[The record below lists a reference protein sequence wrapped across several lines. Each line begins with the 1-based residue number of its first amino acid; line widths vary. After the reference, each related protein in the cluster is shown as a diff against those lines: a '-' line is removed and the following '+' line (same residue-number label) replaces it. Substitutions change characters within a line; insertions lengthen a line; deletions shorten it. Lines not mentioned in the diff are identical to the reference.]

1 LSFCRHKVPTKFKG
15 GNYLK
20 NKSIKRRL
28 LFFTLSLLLLSS
40 VINSVIG
47 VWIVGK
53 NSKEVLI
60 EKANEQVYEIA
71 KQAETILNSE
81 DDPISSLQDFVESK
95 AQQDNVTYAIVID
108 SNVKAVAHSDKE
120 KLGKTYEDAYTIDG
134 AKNGKKQFTRWY
146 AEVQGIWTYDI
157 MEPIYKD
164 GKLYGVIDIG
174 VPESGIQSITN
185 SVLSY
190 QIITG
195 IASFVIIGALM
206 WWIIGRIVTAIKNLE
221 NIIHQTTSLD
231 FTENQEL
238 EKLLNHQD
246 EIGLMAKGIS
256 GMQSALKNVTVNIH
270 KTSSELSDS
279 SKILIQIAEDTV
291 RTTDEI
297 SSAINEVA
305 KATEEQAHD
314 TEKSAEQLSQLSGNI
329 DRVIEH
335 TEKIASMT
343 EDIDHLS
350 NQGVETVNQ
359 LSIWSE
365 KNRESS
371 QQVSNIVQE
380 VDKTSSDIS
389 SIVNTITDI
398 ATQTNLLALNASIES
413 ARVGEAGKGFA
424 VVADEIRKLSEQTS
438 NATEDI
444 KNKISA
450 IQDISKSAVQEISTS
465 LSIVE
470 QNAKAT
476 KDTSEIFNTIK
487 VALDQTSEVA
497 QEVKHLSHEMD
508 ERKEQIISAV
518 QSISASAVETSA
530 GTEQVS
536 ASANEQ
542 LKSIE
547 TVSEKAKDLN
557 AIADALKDE
566 MKKFTI

>member
-1 LSFCRHKVPTKFKG
+1 M
-15 GNYLK
+15 K

-40 VINSVIG
+40 VINSVLG

-81 DDPISSLQDFVESK
+81 NDPISSLQDFVESK

-108 SNVKAVAHSDKE
+108 TNVKAVAHSDKG

-146 AEVQGIWTYDI
+146 AEVQSIWTYDI

-174 VPESGIQSITN
+174 VPESGIQTITN
-185 SVLSY
+185 SVLGY

-195 IASFVIIGALM
+195 IVSFIIIGALM

-314 TEKSAEQLSQLSGNI
+314 TEKSAEQLNQLSGNI

-557 AIADALKDE
+557 AIADALRDE

>member
-1 LSFCRHKVPTKFKG
+1 MKS
-15 GNYLK
+15 
-20 NKSIKRRL
+20 KSIKRRL
-28 LFFTLSLLLLSS
+28 LFFTLGLLLLSS
-40 VINSVIG
+40 VLNSVLG

-60 EKANEQVYEIA
+60 EKANEQVYEVA
-71 KQAETILNSE
+71 KQVETILNSE
-81 DDPISSLQDFVESK
+81 RDPIPSLQDFVELK
-95 AQQDNVTYAIVID
+95 AQQDNVTYAIIID
-108 SNVKAVAHSDKE
+108 TNVKAVAHSDTN
-120 KLGKTYEDAYTIDG
+120 KLGKVYDDEYTIAG

-157 MEPIYKD
+157 MEPVYKD
-164 GKLYGVIDIG
+164 GELYGVIDIG

-185 SVLSY
+185 SVLGY

-195 IASFVIIGALM
+195 IVSFLIIGALM
-206 WWIIGRIVTAIKNLE
+206 WWIIGRIVAAIKSLE
-221 NIIHQTTSLD
+221 SVIHQTASLD
-231 FTENQEL
+231 FTENSQL
-238 EKLLNHQD
+238 NKLLNHQD
-246 EIGLMAKGIS
+246 EIGLMAKGVS
-256 GMQSALKNVTVNIH
+256 SMRSALKDVTVNIH
-270 KTSSELSDS
+270 KTSSELSES
-279 SKILIQIAEDTV
+279 SEILIQIADDTV

-297 SSAINEVA
+297 SLAINEIA
-305 KATEEQAHD
+305 KATEEQAYD
-314 TEKSAEQLSQLSGNI
+314 TEKSAEQLNQLSINI
-329 DRVIEH
+329 DRVIER
-335 TEKIASMT
+335 TEQIASMT

-365 KNRESS
+365 KNRVSS

-424 VVADEIRKLSEQTS
+424 VVANEIRKLSEQTS
-438 NATEDI
+438 IATEDI

-450 IQDISKSAVQEISTS
+450 IQDISKSAVQEIGTS

-476 KDTSEIFNTIK
+476 EDTSEIFNTIK
-487 VALDQTSEVA
+487 AALDQTSKVA
-497 QEVKHLSHEMD
+497 QNVKHLSHEMD

-518 QSISASAVETSA
+518 QNISASAVETSA

-542 LKSIE
+542 FKSIE
-547 TVSEKAKDLN
+547 IVSEKAKDLN
-557 AIADALKDE
+557 AIADALRQDVE
-566 MKKFTI
+566 KFTI

>member
-1 LSFCRHKVPTKFKG
+1 M
-15 GNYLK
+15 K

-40 VINSVIG
+40 VVNSVLG

-53 NSKEVLI
+53 NSKDVLI

-81 DDPISSLQDFVESK
+81 NDPIPSLQDFVESK
-95 AQQDNVTYAIVID
+95 AQQENVTYAIVID
-108 SNVKAVAHSDKE
+108 TNVKAVAHSDKG

-134 AKNGKKQFTRWY
+134 AKHGKKQFTRWY
-146 AEVQGIWTYDI
+146 AEVQDIWTYDI

-164 GKLYGVIDIG
+164 GELYGVIDIG

-185 SVLSY
+185 SVLGY
-190 QIITG
+190 QIVTG
-195 IASFVIIGALM
+195 IVSFIIIGALM
-206 WWIIGRIVTAIKNLE
+206 WWIIGRIVAAIKNLE
-221 NIIHQTTSLD
+221 KVIHQTASLD
-231 FTENQEL
+231 FTENPEL
-238 EKLLNHQD
+238 DKLLNHQD

-256 GMQSALKNVTVNIH
+256 SMRSALKNVTVNIH
-270 KTSSELSDS
+270 NTSSELSES
-279 SKILIQIAEDTV
+279 SNILIQIAEDTV

-297 SSAINEVA
+297 SSAINEMA

-314 TEKSAEQLSQLSGNI
+314 TEKSAEQLNQLSGNI

-343 EDIDHLS
+343 EDIGHLS
-350 NQGVETVNQ
+350 NQGVGTVNQ
-359 LSIWSE
+359 LSVWSE

-476 KDTSEIFNTIK
+476 KDTSEIFHTIK

-518 QSISASAVETSA
+518 QNISASAVETSA

-547 TVSEKAKDLN
+547 TVSGKAKDLN
-557 AIADALKDE
+557 AIADALRDE

>member
-1 LSFCRHKVPTKFKG
+1 M
-15 GNYLK
+15 K

-28 LFFTLSLLLLSS
+28 LFFTLGLLLLSS
-40 VINSVIG
+40 VINSVLG

-81 DDPISSLQDFVESK
+81 NDPIQSLQDFVELK
-95 AQQDNVTYAIVID
+95 AQQENVTYAIVID

-134 AKNGKKQFTRWY
+134 AKHGKKQFTRWY
-146 AEVQGIWTYDI
+146 AEVQDIWTYDI

-164 GKLYGVIDIG
+164 GELYGVIDIG

-195 IASFVIIGALM
+195 IASFIIIGALM
-206 WWIIGRIVTAIKNLE
+206 WWIIGRIVTSIKNLE

-231 FTENQEL
+231 FTENQKL

-256 GMQSALKNVTVNIH
+256 GMRSALKDVTVNIH

-297 SSAINEVA
+297 SSAINEMA

-314 TEKSAEQLSQLSGNI
+314 TEKSAEQLNQLSGNI

-350 NQGVETVNQ
+350 NEGVETVNQ

-450 IQDISKSAVQEISTS
+450 IQDISKSAVQEINTS

-487 VALDQTSEVA
+487 TALDQTNEVA

-557 AIADALKDE
+557 AIADALRDE

>member
-1 LSFCRHKVPTKFKG
+1 MKS
-15 GNYLK
+15 
-20 NKSIKRRL
+20 KSIKRRL
-28 LFFTLSLLLLSS
+28 LFFTLGLLLLSS
-40 VINSVIG
+40 VINSVLG

-60 EKANEQVYEIA
+60 EKANEQVYEVA
-71 KQAETILNSE
+71 KQVETILNSKS
-81 DDPISSLQDFVESK
+81 DPIPSLQDFVELK
-95 AQQDNVTYAIVID
+95 AQQDNVTYAVVINT
-108 SNVKAVAHSDKE
+108 NVEAVAHSDKE
-120 KLGKTYEDAYTIDG
+120 KLGKVYEDEYTIDG

-146 AEVQGIWTYDI
+146 ADVQGIWTYDI

-164 GKLYGVIDIG
+164 GELYGIIDIG

-185 SVLSY
+185 SVLGY

-195 IASFVIIGALM
+195 LVSFLIIGALM
-206 WWIIGRIVTAIKNLE
+206 WWIIGRIVAAIKNLE
-221 NIIHQTTSLD
+221 RIIHQTASLD
-231 FTENQEL
+231 FTKNPEL

-256 GMQSALKNVTVNIH
+256 GMRSALKNVTVNIH
-270 KTSSELSDS
+270 NTSSELSDS
-279 SKILIQIAEDTV
+279 SKILMQIADDTV

-297 SSAINEVA
+297 SSAINEIA

-314 TEKSAEQLSQLSGNI
+314 TEKSAEQLNQLSVNI
-329 DRVIEH
+329 DRVMEH

-350 NQGVETVNQ
+350 NQGVNTVNQ

-365 KNRESS
+365 KNRVSS

-389 SIVNTITDI
+389 SIVNIITDI
-398 ATQTNLLALNASIES
+398 ATRTNLLALNASIES
-413 ARVGEAGKGFA
+413 ARVGELGKGFA

-438 NATEDI
+438 IATEDI
-444 KNKISA
+444 KNKITA
-450 IQDISKSAVQEISTS
+450 IQDISKSAVQEIGTS

-476 KDTSEIFNTIK
+476 ADTSEIFNTIK
-487 VALDQTSEVA
+487 TALDQTSEIA
-497 QEVKHLSHEMD
+497 QEVKHLSHEMN
-508 ERKEQIISAV
+508 ERKEHIIGAV
-518 QSISASAVETSA
+518 QNISASAVETSA

-542 LKSIE
+542 FKSIE

-557 AIADALKDE
+557 AIAENLREE
-566 MKKFTI
+566 MEKFSI

>member
-1 LSFCRHKVPTKFKG
+1 MKS
-15 GNYLK
+15 
-20 NKSIKRRL
+20 KSIKRRL
-28 LFFTLSLLLLSS
+28 LFFTLGLLLLSS
-40 VINSVIG
+40 VINSVLG

-71 KQAETILNSE
+71 KQAETILNSKS
-81 DDPISSLQDFVESK
+81 DPIQSLQDFVELK

-108 SNVKAVAHSDKE
+108 TNVKAVAHSDKG
-120 KLGKTYEDAYTIDG
+120 KLGKTYDDTYTIDG
-134 AKNGKKQFTRWY
+134 AKHGKKQFTRWY

-164 GKLYGVIDIG
+164 GELYGVIDIG

-185 SVLSY
+185 SVLGY

-195 IASFVIIGALM
+195 IVSFLIIGALM
-206 WWIIGRIVTAIKNLE
+206 WWIIGRIVAAIKNLE
-221 NIIHQTTSLD
+221 KVIHQTAGLD
-231 FTENQEL
+231 FTENPEL
-238 EKLLNHQD
+238 DKLLNHPD

-256 GMQSALKNVTVNIH
+256 SMRSALKNVTINIH
-270 KTSSELSDS
+270 NTSSELSDS

-297 SSAINEVA
+297 SSAINEIA

-314 TEKSAEQLSQLSGNI
+314 TEKSAEQLNQLSGNI

-343 EDIDHLS
+343 ENIDHLS
-350 NQGVETVNQ
+350 NQGVETVSQ

-365 KNRESS
+365 KNRKSS
-371 QQVSNIVQE
+371 QQVSYIVQE

-438 NATEDI
+438 IATEDI

-487 VALDQTSEVA
+487 TALDQTSEVA
-497 QEVKHLSHEMD
+497 QEVKHLSNEMD

-518 QSISASAVETSA
+518 QNISASAVETSA

-557 AIADALKDE
+557 AIADALRDE

>member
-1 LSFCRHKVPTKFKG
+1 
-15 GNYLK
+15 
-20 NKSIKRRL
+20 
-28 LFFTLSLLLLSS
+28 
-40 VINSVIG
+40 
-47 VWIVGK
+47 
-53 NSKEVLI
+53 
-60 EKANEQVYEIA
+60 
-71 KQAETILNSE
+71 
-81 DDPISSLQDFVESK
+81 
-95 AQQDNVTYAIVID
+95 
-108 SNVKAVAHSDKE
+108 VAHSDKE
-120 KLGKTYEDAYTIDG
+120 KLGKVYDDAYTIDG
-134 AKNGKKQFTRWY
+134 AKHGKKQFTRWY

-185 SVLSY
+185 SVLGY

-195 IASFVIIGALM
+195 IVSFIVIGALM

-238 EKLLNHQD
+238 EKLLHHQD

-256 GMQSALKNVTVNIH
+256 GMQSALKSVTVNIH

-291 RTTDEI
+291 GTTDEI

-314 TEKSAEQLSQLSGNI
+314 TEKSAEQLNQLSGNI

-350 NQGVETVNQ
+350 NQGVETINQ

-365 KNRESS
+365 KNRQSS

-518 QSISASAVETSA
+518 QNISASAVETSA

-557 AIADALKDE
+557 AIADALRDE

>member
-1 LSFCRHKVPTKFKG
+1 M
-15 GNYLK
+15 K

-195 IASFVIIGALM
+195 IASFVIIGAVM

-221 NIIHQTTSLD
+221 NIINQTTSLD

-314 TEKSAEQLSQLSGNI
+314 TEKSAEQLNQLSGNI

>member
-1 LSFCRHKVPTKFKG
+1 M
-15 GNYLK
+15 K

-28 LFFTLSLLLLSS
+28 LFFTLGLLLLSS
-40 VINSVIG
+40 VINSVLG

-81 DDPISSLQDFVESK
+81 SDPIQSLQDFVELK
-95 AQQDNVTYAIVID
+95 AQQENVTYAIVID

-134 AKNGKKQFTRWY
+134 AKHGKKQFTRWY

-164 GKLYGVIDIG
+164 GELYGVIDIG

-195 IASFVIIGALM
+195 IASFIIIGALM
-206 WWIIGRIVTAIKNLE
+206 WWIIGRIVTSIKNLE

-256 GMQSALKNVTVNIH
+256 GMRSALKDVTVNIH

-297 SSAINEVA
+297 SSAINEMA

-314 TEKSAEQLSQLSGNI
+314 TEKSAEQLNQLSGNI

-350 NQGVETVNQ
+350 NEGVETVNQ
-359 LSIWSE
+359 LSVWSE

-380 VDKTSSDIS
+380 VDNTSSDIS

-450 IQDISKSAVQEISTS
+450 IQAISKSAVQEINTS

-487 VALDQTSEVA
+487 TALDQTSEVA

-518 QSISASAVETSA
+518 QNISASAVETSA

-557 AIADALKDE
+557 AIADALRDE

>member
-1 LSFCRHKVPTKFKG
+1 M
-15 GNYLK
+15 K

-40 VINSVIG
+40 VINSVLG

-60 EKANEQVYEIA
+60 DKANEQVYEIA

-81 DDPISSLQDFVESK
+81 NDPISSLQDFVESK

-108 SNVKAVAHSDKE
+108 TNAEAVAHSDKG

-134 AKNGKKQFTRWY
+134 AKHGKKQFMRWY

-185 SVLSY
+185 SVLGY

-195 IASFVIIGALM
+195 IVSFIIIGALM

-231 FTENQEL
+231 FTENPEL
-238 EKLLNHQD
+238 NKLLHHQD

-314 TEKSAEQLSQLSGNI
+314 TEKSAEQLNQLSGNI

-450 IQDISKSAVQEISTS
+450 IQAISKSAVQEISTS

-557 AIADALKDE
+557 AIADALRDE

>member
-1 LSFCRHKVPTKFKG
+1 M
-15 GNYLK
+15 K

-40 VINSVIG
+40 VINSVLG

-81 DDPISSLQDFVESK
+81 SDPIQSLQDFVELK
-95 AQQDNVTYAIVID
+95 AQQENVTYAIVID

-134 AKNGKKQFTRWY
+134 AKHGKKQFTRWY

-164 GKLYGVIDIG
+164 GELYGVIDIG

-185 SVLSY
+185 SVLNY

-195 IASFVIIGALM
+195 IASFIIIGALM
-206 WWIIGRIVTAIKNLE
+206 WWIIGRIVTSIKNLE

-256 GMQSALKNVTVNIH
+256 GMRSALKDVTVNIH

-297 SSAINEVA
+297 SSAINEMA

-314 TEKSAEQLSQLSGNI
+314 TEKSAEQLNQLSGNI

-350 NQGVETVNQ
+350 NEGVETVNQ
-359 LSIWSE
+359 LSVWSE

-380 VDKTSSDIS
+380 VDNTSSDIS

-450 IQDISKSAVQEISTS
+450 IQAISKSAVQEINTS

-487 VALDQTSEVA
+487 TALDQTSEVA

-518 QSISASAVETSA
+518 QNISASAVETSA

-557 AIADALKDE
+557 AIADALRDE

>member
-1 LSFCRHKVPTKFKG
+1 M
-15 GNYLK
+15 K

-40 VINSVIG
+40 VINSVLS

-81 DDPISSLQDFVESK
+81 NNPISSLQDFVESK
-95 AQQDNVTYAIVID
+95 AKQENVTYAIVID
-108 SNVKAVAHSDKE
+108 TNAKAVAHSDKE

-134 AKNGKKQFTRWY
+134 AKHGKKQFTRWY

-174 VPESGIQSITN
+174 VPESGIQSIIN
-185 SVLSY
+185 SVLGY

-195 IASFVIIGALM
+195 IVSFIVIGALM

-221 NIIHQTTSLD
+221 NIIHQTTRLN
-231 FTENQEL
+231 FTENPEL
-238 EKLLNHQD
+238 EKLLHHQD

-270 KTSSELSDS
+270 NTSSELSDS
-279 SKILIQIAEDTV
+279 SKVLIQIAEDTV

-297 SSAINEVA
+297 SSAINEIA

-314 TEKSAEQLSQLSGNI
+314 TEKSAEQLNQLSGNI

-343 EDIDHLS
+343 KDIDDLS
-350 NQGVETVNQ
+350 NQGVETINQ

-365 KNRESS
+365 KNRNSS
-371 QQVSNIVQE
+371 QQVSSIVQE
-380 VDKTSSDIS
+380 VNKTSSDIS
-389 SIVNTITDI
+389 SIINTITDI

-438 NATEDI
+438 LATEDI

-470 QNAKAT
+470 QNTKAT
-476 KDTSEIFNTIK
+476 EDTSDIFHTIK
-487 VALDQTSEVA
+487 VALDQTSAVA
-497 QEVKHLSHEMD
+497 QEVQHLSHEMN

-518 QSISASAVETSA
+518 QNISASAVETSA

-542 LKSIE
+542 LKGIE
-547 TVSEKAKDLN
+547 TVSEKAKDLT
-557 AIADALKDE
+557 AIVEALRDE
-566 MKKFTI
+566 VKKFTL

>member
-1 LSFCRHKVPTKFKG
+1 M
-15 GNYLK
+15 K

-40 VINSVIG
+40 VINSVLG

-60 EKANEQVYEIA
+60 DKANEQVYEIA

-81 DDPISSLQDFVESK
+81 NDPISSLQDFVESK

-108 SNVKAVAHSDKE
+108 TNAEAVAHSDKG

-134 AKNGKKQFTRWY
+134 AKHGKKQFMRWY

-185 SVLSY
+185 SVLGY

-195 IASFVIIGALM
+195 IVSFIVIGALM

-231 FTENQEL
+231 FTESPEL
-238 EKLLNHQD
+238 NKLLHHQD

-314 TEKSAEQLSQLSGNI
+314 TEKSAEQLNQLSGNI

-557 AIADALKDE
+557 AIADALRDE

>member
-1 LSFCRHKVPTKFKG
+1 M
-15 GNYLK
+15 K

-28 LFFTLSLLLLSS
+28 LFFTLGLLLLSS
-40 VINSVIG
+40 VINSVLG

-81 DDPISSLQDFVESK
+81 SDPIQSLQDFVELK
-95 AQQDNVTYAIVID
+95 AKQENVTYAIVID

-134 AKNGKKQFTRWY
+134 AKQGKKQFTRWY

-164 GKLYGVIDIG
+164 GELYGVIDIG

-195 IASFVIIGALM
+195 IASFIIIGALM
-206 WWIIGRIVTAIKNLE
+206 WWIIGRIVTSIKNLE

-238 EKLLNHQD
+238 EKLLHHQD

-256 GMQSALKNVTVNIH
+256 GMRSALKDVTVNIH

-297 SSAINEVA
+297 SSAINEMA

-314 TEKSAEQLSQLSGNI
+314 TEKSAEQLNQLSGNI

-350 NQGVETVNQ
+350 NEGVETVNQ
-359 LSIWSE
+359 LSVWSE

-450 IQDISKSAVQEISTS
+450 IQDISKSAVQEINTS

-487 VALDQTSEVA
+487 TALDQTNEVA

-557 AIADALKDE
+557 AIADALRDE

>member
-1 LSFCRHKVPTKFKG
+1 
-15 GNYLK
+15 
-20 NKSIKRRL
+20 
-28 LFFTLSLLLLSS
+28 LSS
-40 VINSVIG
+40 VINSVLG

-95 AQQDNVTYAIVID
+95 AQQDNVTYAVVID
-108 SNVKAVAHSDKE
+108 TNVKAVAHSDKE
-120 KLGKTYEDAYTIDG
+120 KLGKLYDDAYTIDG
-134 AKNGKKQFTRWY
+134 AKHGKKQFSRWY
-146 AEVQGIWTYDI
+146 ADVQDIWTYDI

-174 VPESGIQSITN
+174 VPESGIQTITN

-190 QIITG
+190 QIFTG

-231 FTENQEL
+231 FSENQEL

-314 TEKSAEQLSQLSGNI
+314 TEKSAEQLNQLSGNI

-518 QSISASAVETSA
+518 QSISASAIETSA

-557 AIADALKDE
+557 AIADALRDE

>member
-1 LSFCRHKVPTKFKG
+1 MKS
-15 GNYLK
+15 
-20 NKSIKRRL
+20 KSIKRRL
-28 LFFTLSLLLLSS
+28 LLFTLGLLLLSS
-40 VINSVIG
+40 VVNSLFG
-47 VWIVGK
+47 VWFVGK

-60 EKANEQVYEIA
+60 EKANEQVFEMA

-81 DDPISSLQDFVESK
+81 SDPIPSLQDFVETK
-95 AQQDNVTYAIVID
+95 AKQDNVTYAVVID
-108 SNVKAVAHSDKE
+108 TNVQAVAHSDKN
-120 KLGKTYEDAYTIDG
+120 KLGKVYEDDYTIDG
-134 AKNGKKQFTRWY
+134 AKNGKNQFTRWY

-157 MEPIYKD
+157 MEPIYID
-164 GKLYGVIDIG
+164 GKLYGVLDIG

-185 SVLSY
+185 SVLTY

-195 IASFVIIGALM
+195 VVSFLIIGALM
-206 WWIIGRIVTAIKNLE
+206 WWIIGRIVAAIKNLE
-221 NIIHQTTSLD
+221 KAIHQTASLD
-231 FTENQEL
+231 FTENPEL

-246 EIGLMAKGIS
+246 EIGLIAKGIS
-256 GMQSALKNVTVNIH
+256 GMRSALKDVTVNIH

-279 SKILIQIAEDTV
+279 SKILLQISEDSV

-297 SSAINEVA
+297 SLAINEIA

-314 TEKSAEQLSQLSGNI
+314 TEKSAEQLNQLSVNI
-329 DRVIEH
+329 DSVMER

-365 KNRESS
+365 KNRVSS
-371 QQVSNIVQE
+371 QQVSSIVQE

-398 ATQTNLLALNASIES
+398 ANQTNLLALNASIES

-438 NATEDI
+438 KATEVI
-444 KNKISA
+444 KNKITA
-450 IQDISKSAVQEISTS
+450 IQDISKSAVQEIGTS

-476 KDTSEIFNTIK
+476 EDTSEIFNTIK
-487 VALDQTSEVA
+487 AALDQTSQVA
-497 QEVKHLSHEMD
+497 QEVKHLSHEMN
-508 ERKEQIISAV
+508 ERKEQIIGVV
-518 QSISASAVETSA
+518 QNISASAVETSA

-542 LKSIE
+542 INSIE
-547 TVSEKAKDLN
+547 TVSEKAKDLD
-557 AIADALKDE
+557 AIADALRGE

>member
-1 LSFCRHKVPTKFKG
+1 M
-15 GNYLK
+15 K

-40 VINSVIG
+40 VINSVLG

-81 DDPISSLQDFVESK
+81 NDPISSLQDFVESK

-146 AEVQGIWTYDI
+146 AEVQSIWTYDI

-174 VPESGIQSITN
+174 VPESGIQTITN
-185 SVLSY
+185 SVLGY

-195 IASFVIIGALM
+195 IVSFIIIGALM

-314 TEKSAEQLSQLSGNI
+314 TEKSAEQLNQLSGNI

-557 AIADALKDE
+557 AIADALRDE

>member
-1 LSFCRHKVPTKFKG
+1 MKS
-15 GNYLK
+15 
-20 NKSIKRRL
+20 KSIKRRL

-256 GMQSALKNVTVNIH
+256 GMQLALKNVTVNIH

-314 TEKSAEQLSQLSGNI
+314 TEKSAEQLNQLSGNI

-476 KDTSEIFNTIK
+476 KDTSKIFNTIK

>member
-1 LSFCRHKVPTKFKG
+1 MKS
-15 GNYLK
+15 
-20 NKSIKRRL
+20 KSIKRRL
-28 LFFTLSLLLLSS
+28 LLFTLGLLLLSS
-40 VINSVIG
+40 VVNSLFG
-47 VWIVGK
+47 VWFVGK

-60 EKANEQVYEIA
+60 EKANEQVFEMA

-81 DDPISSLQDFVESK
+81 SDPIPSLQDFVETKSK
-95 AQQDNVTYAIVID
+95 QDNVTYAVVID
-108 SNVKAVAHSDKE
+108 TNVQAVAHSDTN
-120 KLGKTYEDAYTIDG
+120 KLGKVYEDEYTIDG
-134 AKNGKKQFTRWY
+134 AKNGKNQFTRWY

-164 GKLYGVIDIG
+164 GKLYGVLDIG

-185 SVLSY
+185 SVLTY

-195 IASFVIIGALM
+195 VVSFLIIGALM
-206 WWIIGRIVTAIKNLE
+206 WWIIGRIVAAIKNLE
-221 NIIHQTTSLD
+221 KAIHQTASLD
-231 FTENQEL
+231 FTENPEL

-256 GMQSALKNVTVNIH
+256 GMRLALKDVTVNIH

-279 SKILIQIAEDTV
+279 SNILSRISEDSV

-297 SSAINEVA
+297 SLAINEIA

-314 TEKSAEQLSQLSGNI
+314 TEKSAEQLNQLSVNI
-329 DRVIEH
+329 DSVMER

-365 KNRESS
+365 KNRVSS
-371 QQVSNIVQE
+371 QQVSSIVQE

-398 ATQTNLLALNASIES
+398 ANQTNLLALNASIES

-438 NATEDI
+438 KATEVI
-444 KNKISA
+444 KNKITA

-476 KDTSEIFNTIK
+476 EDTSEIFNTIK
-487 VALDQTSEVA
+487 AALDQTSEVA
-497 QEVKHLSHEMD
+497 QEVKHLSYEMN
-508 ERKEQIISAV
+508 ERKEQIIGVV
-518 QSISASAVETSA
+518 QNISASAVETSA

-542 LKSIE
+542 INSIE

-557 AIADALKDE
+557 AIADALRGE

>member
-15 GNYLK
+15 GKYLK

-195 IASFVIIGALM
+195 IASFVIIGAVM

-221 NIIHQTTSLD
+221 NIINQTTSLD

-314 TEKSAEQLSQLSGNI
+314 TEKSAEQLNQLSGNI

>member
-1 LSFCRHKVPTKFKG
+1 
-15 GNYLK
+15 LK

-40 VINSVIG
+40 VINSVLG

-81 DDPISSLQDFVESK
+81 NDPISSLQDFVESK
-95 AQQDNVTYAIVID
+95 AQQDNVTYAVVID
-108 SNVKAVAHSDKE
+108 TNVKAVAHSDKE
-120 KLGKTYEDAYTIDG
+120 KLGKLYDDAYTIDG
-134 AKNGKKQFTRWY
+134 AKHGKKQFSRWY
-146 AEVQGIWTYDI
+146 ADVQDIWTYDI

-174 VPESGIQSITN
+174 VPESGIQTITN

-190 QIITG
+190 QIFTG

-206 WWIIGRIVTAIKNLE
+206 WWIIGRIVSAIKNLE

-231 FTENQEL
+231 FSENQEL

-314 TEKSAEQLSQLSGNI
+314 TEKSAEQLNQLSGNI

>member
-1 LSFCRHKVPTKFKG
+1 M
-15 GNYLK
+15 K

-40 VINSVIG
+40 VINSVLG

-60 EKANEQVYEIA
+60 DKANEQVYEIA

-81 DDPISSLQDFVESK
+81 NDPISSLQDFVESK

-108 SNVKAVAHSDKE
+108 TNAEAVAHSDKG

-134 AKNGKKQFTRWY
+134 AKHGKKQFMRWY

-185 SVLSY
+185 SVLGY

-195 IASFVIIGALM
+195 IVSFIVIGALM

-231 FTENQEL
+231 FTENPEL
-238 EKLLNHQD
+238 NKLLHHQD

-314 TEKSAEQLSQLSGNI
+314 TEKSAEQLNQLSGNI

-557 AIADALKDE
+557 AIADALRDE

>member
-1 LSFCRHKVPTKFKG
+1 M
-15 GNYLK
+15 K

-40 VINSVIG
+40 VINSVLG

-81 DDPISSLQDFVESK
+81 NDPISSLQDFVESK
-95 AQQDNVTYAIVID
+95 AKQENVTYAIVID
-108 SNVKAVAHSDKE
+108 TNAKAVAHSDKG

-134 AKNGKKQFTRWY
+134 AKHGKKQFTRWY
-146 AEVQGIWTYDI
+146 AEVQDIWTYDI

-185 SVLSY
+185 SVLGY

-195 IASFVIIGALM
+195 IVSFIVIGALM

-221 NIIHQTTSLD
+221 NIIHQTTGLD
-231 FTENQEL
+231 FTENPEL
-238 EKLLNHQD
+238 EKLLHHQD

-314 TEKSAEQLSQLSGNI
+314 TEKSAEQLNQLSGNI

-350 NQGVETVNQ
+350 NQGVETINQ

-518 QSISASAVETSA
+518 QNISASAVETSA

-557 AIADALKDE
+557 AIADALRDE

>member
-1 LSFCRHKVPTKFKG
+1 M
-15 GNYLK
+15 K

-40 VINSVIG
+40 VINSVLG

-81 DDPISSLQDFVESK
+81 NDPISSLQDFVELK

-108 SNVKAVAHSDKE
+108 TNVKAVAHSDKE
-120 KLGKTYEDAYTIDG
+120 KLGKTYEDAYTVDG
-134 AKNGKKQFTRWY
+134 AEHGKKQFSRWY

-164 GKLYGVIDIG
+164 GELYGVIDIG

-185 SVLSY
+185 SVLGY
-190 QIITG
+190 QIFTG
-195 IASFVIIGALM
+195 IVSFIIIGALM
-206 WWIIGRIVTAIKNLE
+206 WWIIGHIIAAIKNLE
-221 NIIHQTTSLD
+221 KVIHQTAGLD
-231 FTENQEL
+231 FTENPEL
-238 EKLLNHQD
+238 DKLLNHQD

-256 GMQSALKNVTVNIH
+256 GMRLALKNVTVNIH
-270 KTSSELSDS
+270 NTSSELSDS

-297 SSAINEVA
+297 SSAINEIA

-314 TEKSAEQLSQLSGNI
+314 TEKSAEQLNQLSGNI
-329 DRVIEH
+329 DRVIDH

-343 EDIDHLS
+343 EDIDRLS

-487 VALDQTSEVA
+487 TALDQTSEVA

-518 QSISASAVETSA
+518 QNISASAVETSA

-557 AIADALKDE
+557 AISDALRDE

>member
-1 LSFCRHKVPTKFKG
+1 M
-15 GNYLK
+15 K

-40 VINSVIG
+40 VINSVLG

-81 DDPISSLQDFVESK
+81 NDPISSLQDFVESK
-95 AQQDNVTYAIVID
+95 EKQENVTYAIVID
-108 SNVKAVAHSDKE
+108 TNAKAVAHSDKG

-134 AKNGKKQFTRWY
+134 AKHGKKQFTRWY

-185 SVLSY
+185 SVLGY

-195 IASFVIIGALM
+195 IVSFIVIGALM

-231 FTENQEL
+231 FTENPEL
-238 EKLLNHQD
+238 EKLLHHQD

-305 KATEEQAHD
+305 NATEEQAHD
-314 TEKSAEQLSQLSGNI
+314 TEKSAEQLNQLSGNI

-350 NQGVETVNQ
+350 NQGVETINQ

-518 QSISASAVETSA
+518 QNISASAVETSA

-557 AIADALKDE
+557 AIADALRDE